1 MKERWES
8 FKVKGDELLSQV
20 MRVVHEG
27 NVRRVV
33 VKQGARTIAEFPL
46 TVGVVGALAAPVLA
60 ALGALAALLT
70 DCTLH
75 IQRTEEKPAPASAPP
90 RGAARKKRVTKRAAK
105 AS

>member
-1 MKERWES
+1 MRERWES
-8 FKVKGDELLSQV
+8 FRVKGDELLSQV
-20 MRVVHEG
+20 LRVVHEG

-33 VKQGARTIAEFPL
+33 VKQGDRTIAEFPL

-75 IQRTEEKPAPASAPP
+75 IQRADDAKTASAPATRP
-90 RGAARKKRVTKRAAK
+90 ARRSSRKKAAPKRR
-105 AS
+105 